1 MSLASPSAVP
11 AASAGAVAAP
21 SFGRLLPQDEF
32 EERIRQIGAER
43 YHSLHPFHKLL
54 HGGKCNHGQVQAWVL
69 NRYCYQSHIPLKD
82 ATILSRMEDLDLRRE
97 WRKRIEDHDGQAN
110 GEGANEGGIER
121 WLMLAEGVGLDRA
134 YVVSGAGM
142 LPATR
147 FAVEAYVRFV
157 REKSLLEAIASSLT
171 ELFAP
176 KIHEER
182 IAGLLEHYDF
192 ANERTIAYFKRRLDE
207 APKDV
212 KFGLGYVLREART
225 REQQEQVLA
234 AVRFKTDVLWA
245 QLDALYH
252 AYVAPGH
259 IPPGAFV
266 PEGCVPV
273 TELDLDL

>member
-1 MSLASPSAVP
+1 MNLTSPSAAP
-11 AASAGAVAAP
+11 TSAGVTPLATSAG
-21 SFGRLLPQDEF
+21 GRLLSREEF
-32 EERIRQIGAER
+32 EERIRLIGAER

-54 HGGKCNHGQVQAWVL
+54 HGGKCTHGQVQAWVL

-82 ATILSRMEDLDLRRE
+82 AALLSRMEDLALRRE
-97 WRKRIEDHDGQAN
+97 WRKRIEDHDGS
-110 GEGANEGGIER
+110 EGNEGGIER
-121 WLMLAEGVGLDRA
+121 WLVLAEAVGLDRA

-157 REKSLLEAIASSLT
+157 RERTLLEAIASSLT

-176 KIHEER
+176 KIHQER

-192 ANERTIAYFKRRLDE
+192 ANERTIAYFKRRLSE

-212 KFGLGYVLREART
+212 QFGLDYVLREART

-266 PEGCVPV
+266 PEGSVPV
-273 TELDLDL
+273 TELDL

>member
-1 MSLASPSAVP
+1 MSLASPSAATEPSEVAPLSP
-11 AASAGAVAAP
+11 AA
-21 SFGRLLPQDEF
+21 GRLLSPEEF
-32 EERIRQIGAER
+32 EERIQQIGAQR

-54 HGGKCNHGQVQAWVL
+54 HGGKCTHGQVQAWVL

-82 ATILSRMEDLDLRRE
+82 AALLSRMEDLDLRRE
-97 WRKRIEDHDGQAN
+97 WRKRIEDHDGSK
-110 GEGANEGGIER
+110 GNEGGIER
-121 WLMLAEGVGLDRA
+121 WLVLAEGVGLDRA
-134 YVVSGAGM
+134 YVVSGAGQ

-176 KIHEER
+176 KIHKER

-192 ANERTIAYFKRRLDE
+192 ANERTIAYFKRRLTE
-207 APKDV
+207 APEDV

-273 TELDLDL
+273 TELDP